1 MTRRTILAALAL
13 MTGAGTPL
21 AAQSAWGAEVGIKG
35 GLSFGNI
42 SNKGLLPG
50 NLKTRTGIAGGLYL
64 GYSAPVVGFGLEG
77 LYAQR
82 GLSSDESLASS
93 ETRLDYVD
101 IPVYL
106 RINIPTSGVRPF
118 VYAGPQISFE
128 VRCKTASGAECADP
142 STRKSTD
149 YAGVIGA
156 GLRLGKGT
164 AVTIEGRYVY
174 GLQDL
179 KLSTITSSDS
189 YKNRTFM
196 ILLGIGK

>member
-1 MTRRTILAALAL
+1 MKRRTWLVAAALVVA
-13 MTGAGTPL
+13 AGSPAT
-21 AAQSAWGAEVGIKG
+21 AQGTFGIKG

-42 SNKGLLPG
+42 SNKGVLPG
-50 NLKTRTGIAGGLYL
+50 SLKTRTGIAGGVYF
-64 GYSAPVVGFGLEG
+64 GAGASIIGFGLEG

-82 GLSSDESLASS
+82 GLNSDESISVA
-93 ETRLDYVD
+93 ETRLDYID
-101 IPVYL
+101 IPAYL
-106 RINIPTSGVRPF
+106 KVNIPTSGVRPF
-118 VYAGPQISFE
+118 AYAGPQISFE
-128 VRCKTASGAECADP
+128 VRCKTASGAECADA

-156 GLRLGKGT
+156 GLRLGQST

-179 KLSTITSSDS
+179 KLSTVTTSES

-196 ILLGIGK
+196 ILVGIGR

>member
-1 MTRRTILAALAL
+1 MRRTILAALAL
-13 MTGAGTPL
+13 LTVAGTPL
-21 AAQSAWGAEVGIKG
+21 AAQGAFGIKG

-42 SNKGLLPG
+42 SNKGVLPG
-50 NLKTRTGIAGGLYL
+50 SLKTRTGIAGGLYF
-64 GYSAPVVGFGLEG
+64 GAGASVVGFGVEA

-82 GLSSDESLASS
+82 GLKSDESLAVS

-101 IPVYL
+101 IPAYL
-106 RINIPTSGVRPF
+106 KINIPTSGVRPF
-118 VYAGPQISFE
+118 AYAGPQISFE
-128 VRCKTASGAECADP
+128 VRCKTANGAECSDA

-156 GLRLGKGT
+156 GLRLGTGT

-179 KLSTITSSDS
+179 KLATVTSGDS

-196 ILLGIGK
+196 LLVGIGK